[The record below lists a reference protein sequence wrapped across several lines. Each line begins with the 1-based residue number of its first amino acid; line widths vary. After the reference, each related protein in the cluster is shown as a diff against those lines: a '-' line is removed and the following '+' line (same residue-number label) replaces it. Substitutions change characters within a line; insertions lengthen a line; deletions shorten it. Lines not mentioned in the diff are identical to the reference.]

1 MNFFPEVKRYEIGYF
16 VVLDIEQNL
25 VGKIIFS
32 GPLKSI
38 EAKFVPL
45 VVCRVDAMCRSLF
58 VTEKFDLEVD
68 DWYGL
73 VDSVASNYLILE
85 SRSLPVFWVLGKFIG
100 RLVISG
106 YCDKITVVFI
116 PSVKLVADQLEG
128 ITVESRPSER
138 RLRR

>member
-1 MNFFPEVKRYEIGYF
+1 MNFFPEIKKYEIGYF
-16 VVLDIEQNL
+16 AVLDLEQNL

-32 GPLKSI
+32 GPLQSI

-45 VVCRVDAMCRSLF
+45 AVCRVDAMCRSLF
-58 VTEKFDLEVD
+58 VVEKFDLEVD

-106 YCDKITVVFI
+106 YCNKITVVFI
-116 PSVKLVADQLEG
+116 PAIKLVVDQLEG